1 MQTETVP
8 GSPRKKIIL
17 GIIAGVIVVLGL
29 SQLSLWLVRANKLT
43 QSCKEAD
50 SVISALEPRLAAL
63 ENDTVR
69 KYAYYEL
76 QSAAKDV
83 WYARDDLN
91 HRRAVS
97 ALAWTQRAKDDIAVV
112 NARMQHCQDS
122 IAQRRPAAQNKKH

>member
-1 MQTETVP
+1 MQNGTDR
-8 GSPRKKIIL
+8 GGPRKKIIL

-29 SQLSLWLVRANKLT
+29 SQLSLWLGRANQLT
-43 QSCKEAD
+43 QRCKEAD
-50 SVISALEPRLAAL
+50 SAISALEPRLAAL

-91 HRRAVS
+91 HRRAAS
-97 ALAWTQRAKDDIAVV
+97 ALAWTQRAQDDIAVV
-112 NARMQHCQDS
+112 NARMQQCQDS
-122 IAQRRPAAQNKKH
+122 IARCRTAPSTEH